1 MLKRVCA
8 AEQDLVF
15 RTLNLDPRTYKEVGR
30 GGRGVVR
37 VRVKVFL
44 IFFLGDKTS
53 ALEVFCSCSFILRA
67 HFETSLLMVSYY
79 GYEI

>member
-1 MLKRVCA
+1 M
-8 AEQDLVF
+8 VF
-15 RTLNLDPRTYKEVGR
+15 RILNLDPRTYKGVGR
-30 GGRGVVR
+30 REGGGV

-44 IFFLGDKTS
+44 IFSLGDKTS
-53 ALEVFCSCSFILRA
+53 ALEVFCSCSFILCA

>member
-1 MLKRVCA
+1 MVRV
-8 AEQDLVF
+8 
-15 RTLNLDPRTYKEVGR
+15 R
-30 GGRGVVR
+30 VR

>member
-1 MLKRVCA
+1 M
-8 AEQDLVF
+8 VF
-15 RTLNLDPRTYKEVGR
+15 RILNLDPRTYKGVGR
-30 GGRGVVR
+30 GGGGVVRDR

-44 IFFLGDKTS
+44 IFSLGDKTS

-79 GYEI
+79 GYQI

>member
-1 MLKRVCA
+1 M
-8 AEQDLVF
+8 VF
-15 RTLNLDPRTYKEVGR
+15 RILNLDPRTYKGVGR
-30 GGRGVVR
+30 GRGV

-44 IFFLGDKTS
+44 IFSLGDKTS

-79 GYEI
+79 GYQI